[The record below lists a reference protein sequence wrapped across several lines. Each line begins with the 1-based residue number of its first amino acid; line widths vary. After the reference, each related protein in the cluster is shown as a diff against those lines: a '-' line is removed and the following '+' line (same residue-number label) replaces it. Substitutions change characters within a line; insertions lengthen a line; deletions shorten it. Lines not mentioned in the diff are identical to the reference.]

1 MVYISQSGNLHETV
15 PMKKKIIDTFWGV
28 INFVSF
34 FVQSLVRPNSTRW
47 GNQYTVTYR
56 RPGSSSS
63 GTVRPQRRF
72 GGFGPSTSAP
82 APPSTCSSC
91 MG

>member
-1 MVYISQSGNLHETV
+1 MHNLY
-15 PMKKKIIDTFWGV
+15 F
-28 INFVSF
+28 
-34 FVQSLVRPNSTRW
+34 
-47 GNQYTVTYR
+47 YR
-56 RPGSSSS
+56 
-63 GTVRPQRRF
+63 TVRPQRRF